1 MLDVEKII
9 TSVKKALI
17 KQEKLTTVPIAKNE
31 EDDYVSRKDVPK
43 LIKNLEKQMH
53 AAAKN
58 LEFEKAAE
66 LRDRVKKIR
75 EKDLFVTP

>member
-1 MLDVEKII
+1 MFLKKRNIVLPYQKQGHLDEY
-9 TSVKKALI
+9 L
-17 KQEKLTTVPIAKNE
+17 L
-31 EDDYVSRKDVPK
+31 RKDAPR

-53 AAAKN
+53 TAAKN

-75 EKDLFVTP
+75 EKDLSIRV